1 MRPPGI
7 GGFPTR
13 CRDRDEGFSNE
24 EKYSNRM
31 QKNYWTEIVLQKET
45 LWELRN
51 CKTSPNQLDRIT
63 NLSIAPMFDFMSYD
77 EEVIGPFHIGH
88 QGWH

>member
-1 MRPPGI
+1 MSNFMRPPGI

-31 QKNYWTEIVLQKET
+31 QKDYWTEIVLQKET
-45 LWELRN
+45 L
-51 CKTSPNQLDRIT
+51 
-63 NLSIAPMFDFMSYD
+63 
-77 EEVIGPFHIGH
+77 
-88 QGWH
+88 